1 MQGTGG
7 GAMQF
12 FVILFSL
19 VFLFAIFYFAAS
31 LAVRPLYK
39 RLEELTLREQ
49 QDSGLVKLR
58 DFGVI
63 DNDELEEII
72 EIYRNQE
79 SGRIKEEEYQKYL
92 NVLNELKETGYFTEE
107 VYALKAA
114 DLRQH
119 YKRN

>member
-1 MQGTGG
+1 
-7 GAMQF
+7 MQF